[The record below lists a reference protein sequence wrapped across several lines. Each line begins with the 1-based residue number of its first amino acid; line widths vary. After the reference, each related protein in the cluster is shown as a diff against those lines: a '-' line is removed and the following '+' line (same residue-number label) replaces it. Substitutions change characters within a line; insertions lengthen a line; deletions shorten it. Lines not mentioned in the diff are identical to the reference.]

1 MTATRRIVVFTG
13 NLSYSV
19 RKGIVDIDEAIPGL
33 KWLILLHSP
42 PRNAT
47 QLLRNQWLNLKRNGW
62 RWIPYQLLDLLH
74 RWRGAAPGESEDGPG
89 AAYTRGSLSQRPNVR
104 LIQSPDIHSAGSLAT
119 LIDFQPDLGIS
130 LAAPILRR
138 SIFAVPS
145 LGTINLHKGRLPD
158 FRGMPPAF
166 WELWH
171 DEHEV
176 GCSVHAVDDKLDTGA
191 VLARGTVQRSAHSTL
206 RGLQLQL
213 DELGARLTCSAAM
226 EVLAGTAQAQPQPVA
241 QGRTFRK
248 PTLRQQA
255 ALRAKLATA
264 VPFAERTRQLLKDG
278 AAVSGIALHNVA
290 LHRVLAPRVTVLLY
304 HRVSDDVRD
313 NLTVGIAQ
321 FERQMAIVAQR
332 FQVLS
337 IREVLALDAVPRST
351 RPLVAITF
359 DDGYLDNYEHAF
371 PTLVR
376 HRLPAAFF
384 VSTGLI
390 GTHGRFPHDVR
401 RGNPAI
407 PLMGW
412 DQLREMAAAG
422 FTIGSHTVNHIDC
435 AAEPESVVKGEL
447 FQSSDDLR
455 RELGIGPP
463 ILGYPY
469 GGRQHMT
476 PARLEWVKQAGYVG
490 CLSAYGGSNI
500 GRVDRYNVLRKGIN
514 HAFSD
519 RAFEWDC
526 LGLR

>member
-1 MTATRRIVVFTG
+1 MTASRRVVVFTG

-19 RKGIVDIDEAIPGL
+19 RKGIVDIDEAIPSL
-33 KWLILLHSP
+33 EWLILLHSP
-42 PRNAT
+42 PKTAKR
-47 QLLRNQWLNLKRNGW
+47 LLRNQWLNLKRNGW
-62 RWIPYQLLDLLH
+62 RWIPYQFLDLLH
-74 RWRGAAPGESEDGPG
+74 RWGNAAPPKSADAPG
-89 AAYTRGSLSQRPNVR
+89 AAYTSGSLSQRPNVR
-104 LIQSPDIHSAGSLAT
+104 LIESPDIHSAESLAT
-119 LIDFQPDLGIS
+119 LINFQPDLGIS

-171 DEHEV
+171 DEREV
-176 GCSVHAVDDKLDTGA
+176 GCSVHVVDDKLDTGA
-191 VLARGTVQRSAHSTL
+191 VLASGTVQRSLHSTL

-213 DELGARLTCSAAM
+213 DEMGASLTCLAAKA
-226 EVLAGTAQAQPQPVA
+226 VLAGTALAQPQPVA

-255 ALRAKLATA
+255 ALRAKLATV
-264 VPFAERTRQLLKDG
+264 VPFAERLRQGLKNG
-278 AAVSGIALHNVA
+278 AAVSGIAVHNIA
-290 LHRVLAPRVTVLLY
+290 LRRVLAPRVTVLLY

-313 NLTVGIAQ
+313 NLTVGIEQ
-321 FERQMAIVAQR
+321 FDRQMAIVAQR
-332 FQVLS
+332 CQVLS
-337 IREVLALDAVPRST
+337 IGEVLALDAVPRST

-376 HRLPAAFF
+376 HCLPAAFF

-390 GTHGRFPHDVR
+390 GTNGRFPHDVR
-401 RGNPAI
+401 RGNLAI

-412 DQLREMAAAG
+412 DQLRAMAAAG
-422 FTIGSHTVNHIDC
+422 YTIGSHTVNHIDC
-435 AAEPESVVKGEL
+435 AAEPESVVRGEL
-447 FQSSDDLR
+447 VQSSEDIH
-455 RELGIGPP
+455 RELGIDRP

-476 PARLEWVKQAGYVG
+476 PSRLEWVKQAGYVG
-490 CLSAYGGSNI
+490 CLSAYGGANI